1 MEVELAD
8 RMVHLMAA
16 TLRHAVGEDTYQCL
30 ATEPTPS
37 QDGHYAFMAAQ
48 TDNGDIPKATQLE
61 SHPSSMEHISP
72 LVSKT
77 FILCS
82 FTDLNSLL
90 LK

>member
-1 MEVELAD
+1 MAD
-8 RMVHLMAA
+8 RMVHSTEV
-16 TLRHAVGEDTYQCL
+16 TLRHAIGEDTYQCL

-37 QDGHYAFMAAQ
+37 QDSHYTFMATQ
-48 TDNGDIPKATQLE
+48 TDNGDIPKVTQLE

-77 FILCS
+77 FILRS
-82 FTDLNSLL
+82 FTDLNLLL